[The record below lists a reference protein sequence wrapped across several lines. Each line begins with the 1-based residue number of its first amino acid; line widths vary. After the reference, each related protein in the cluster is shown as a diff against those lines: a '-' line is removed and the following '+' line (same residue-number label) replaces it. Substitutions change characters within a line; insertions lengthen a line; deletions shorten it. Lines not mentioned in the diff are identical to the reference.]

1 MATVAT
7 DLMTAEQFFEWA
19 NRPENADS
27 LFELEDGKVVEMSSP
42 SEMHGL
48 LCWIVAHI
56 LGGYAVP
63 RGGYLLTNDTGLI
76 VRRRPDTVR
85 GPDVMVFLEPSG
97 FDEMS
102 RGHCDRVPTAVMEVL
117 SPTDRFNK
125 TLRRVDQYMERGVR
139 LVWVVDPDE
148 RAVHVFRPNELR
160 KRLDDTDDLT
170 GNGVLP
176 DFRCK
181 VTDLFTLPGQPPT
194 PATPPPTP

>member
-7 DLMTAEQFFEWA
+7 ELMTAEEFFEWA

-27 LFELEDGKVVEMSSP
+27 LFELDAGKVVERPSP
-42 SEMHGL
+42 SELHGL
-48 LCWIVAHI
+48 LCWIVGHI
-56 LGGYAVP
+56 LGGYVVP

-85 GPDVMVFLEPSG
+85 GPDVMLFLERRAVG
-97 FDEMS
+97 EMS
-102 RGHCDRVPTAVMEVL
+102 RGHCDRTPTVVVEVL
-117 SPTDRFNK
+117 SPSDSFSK
-125 TLRRVDQYMERGVR
+125 TQRRVDQYLARGVP

-148 RAVHVFRPNELR
+148 RAIHVFRPNELR
-160 KRLDDTDDLT
+160 KRLDETDELT

-181 VTDLFTLPGQPPT
+181 VADLFTLPGQPPT
-194 PATPPPTP
+194 TPAA